1 MVFDIIGAS
10 EKGPNEKYGDR
21 YPIDY
26 PFDINKVYMTSK
38 IHITYPLRIKDQ
50 KFSPCYHRINIMFF

>member
-10 EKGPNEKYGDR
+10 QKGPNEKYGDR

-38 IHITYPLRIKDQ
+38 IHITYPLRIL
-50 KFSPCYHRINIMFF
+50 IMTKIKSSHHVITALT